1 MQGVFIFSDFKPFAK
16 EIIEQLGIPD
26 NQVISTQTFEK
37 ENNYH
42 DWLTEV
48 FKNNELKK
56 ILIPLNLN
64 TNDPI
69 NDGLKIAL
77 HIRLNYELAVI
88 KRIVPI
94 IFLSDFTLDVIIRN
108 NDFDPDINPQN
119 ILFTKGVFLSSFDS
133 DQIKKLIYKVEPCA
147 ENEYHVRILNKLK
160 ITQKASVGK
169 HSISNAWGC
178 FKLAQV
184 TGLRDEIYKDEN
196 VTEQLKTLYAKYLI
210 CYNDTYTN
218 DKLID
223 ISPIKCNGKKIL
235 FIDDQ
240 AEEGWSILM
249 KNIFKG
255 AGNDFLAIDSS
266 KYKNS
271 ETKLFHDF
279 EGFYSECQKQIGK
292 DWDLILLDLRL
303 NPEKEDID
311 NEIISPTHFSGYK
324 LIDEFLNQN
333 EGYQIIVSTA
343 SNKIWNINAVLRR
356 GASSYY
362 IKESPEFNYSIKITK
377 KNYENFKDDVKKCFE
392 KDYLRPVDSIH
403 KKCLKY
409 ISIDRPRRGINYQGF
424 YDRTIASFEIAFE
437 LLGKTTIHPK
447 YFNLAFLTYFQVIED
462 YVGQRDNFQRISN
475 RECYVGPS
483 RIRVIDDSTGKLI
496 WKLTNKQDRT
506 NVYFFEVLDEAK
518 TDEVS
523 IQTLAK
529 VSFVLA
535 FMFNKNNDYLKKW
548 ANLNNIRNTKAGH
561 GGANGYVTSAV
572 IEELL
577 EIIELIFS

>member
-26 NQVISTQTFEK
+26 DQVISTQTFEK

-48 FKNNELKK
+48 LKNNEVKQ

-119 ILFTKGVFLSSFDS
+119 LLFTKGVFLSSFDS
-133 DQIKKLIYKVEPCA
+133 DQIKKSIHKVESCA
-147 ENEYHVRILNKLK
+147 ENEYHIGILNKLK
-160 ITQKASVGK
+160 ITQKARLGK
-169 HSISNAWGC
+169 HSISNVWGC

-184 TGLRDEIYKDEN
+184 TGLRDEIYKVEN
-196 VTEQLKTLYAKYLI
+196 VAEQLKTLYAKYLI

-223 ISPIKCNGKKIL
+223 LSPIKCNGKKIL

-240 AEEGWSILM
+240 AEDGWSSLM
-249 KNIFKG
+249 KNIFKSASNG
-255 AGNDFLAIDSS
+255 FQAIDSS
-266 KYKNS
+266 NYKNT
-271 ETKLFHDF
+271 ETKLFHNF
-279 EGFYSECQKQIGK
+279 EGFYLECQKQIGK
-292 DWDLILLDLRL
+292 DWDLIIMDLRL

-311 NEIISPTHFSGYK
+311 NEMIQPTEFSGYK
-324 LIDEFLNQN
+324 LINEFLNQN

-343 SNKIWNINAVLRR
+343 SNKIWNINAALRR

-362 IKESPEFNYSIKITK
+362 IKESPEFNYSIKDTK

-392 KDYLRPVDSIH
+392 KDYLRRVDSIH

-409 ISIDRPRRGINYQGF
+409 ISINKPGREIKCQIF
-424 YDRTIASFEIAFE
+424 YDRTIASFQISFE
-437 LLGKTTIHPK
+437 LLGKTTINPK

-483 RIRVIDDSTGKLI
+483 RIRVIDDSTGTLI
-496 WKLTNKQDRT
+496 WKLTYKQDRT
-506 NVYFFEVLDEAK
+506 NGDYFEVLDEAK

-561 GGANGYVTSAV
+561 GGANGYVTSAN

-577 EIIELIFS
+577 EIIKLIFS

>member
-1 MQGVFIFSDFKPFAK
+1 MQGVFIFSDFKPFTK

-26 NQVISTQTFEK
+26 KHVISTQTFNK

-42 DWLTEV
+42 DWLVEM
-48 FKNNELKK
+48 FKNNEIKK

-77 HIRLNYELAVI
+77 HIRLNYELPVI
-88 KRIVPI
+88 KRLVPI
-94 IFLSDFTLDVIIRN
+94 IFISDLTLDVIISKTT
-108 NDFDPDINPQN
+108 FDSSTNPQN
-119 ILFTKGVFLSSFDS
+119 LLFTKSVFLTSFDI
-133 DQIKKLIYKVEPCA
+133 DEIKHVIQKVEPCA
-147 ENEYHVRILNKLK
+147 ENEYHVGILNKLK
-160 ITQKASVGK
+160 ITQRASVGK

-184 TGLRDEIYKDEN
+184 AGLRDEIYKNEN
-196 VTEQLKTLYAKYLI
+196 VAEHLKTLYAKYLI
-210 CYNDTYTN
+210 CYNESYTN

-223 ISPIKCNGKKIL
+223 LSPIKCIGKKIL

-240 AEEGWSILM
+240 SEDGWSILM
-249 KNIFKG
+249 KNIFKS
-255 AGNDFLAIDSS
+255 AGNNFLAIDSS
-266 KYKNS
+266 KYMNH

-279 EGFYSECQKQIGK
+279 DGFYSECLKQIGI
-292 DWDLILLDLRL
+292 DWDLIIMDLRL

-311 NEIISPTHFSGYK
+311 SGMIQPTELSGYK
-324 LIDEFLNQN
+324 LINEFLNQN

-343 SNKIWNINAVLRR
+343 SNKIWNINSALRR

-362 IKESPEFNYSIKITK
+362 IKESPEFNYSLKDTK
-377 KNYENFKDDVKKCFE
+377 KNYDNFKEDVNKCFE
-392 KDYLRPVDSIH
+392 KNYLRRVDIVH

-409 ISIDRPRRGINYQGF
+409 ITVDSPGRGINYQIF
-424 YDRTIASFEIAFE
+424 YDRTIASFQIAFE
-437 LLGKTTIHPK
+437 LLGKTTINPK
-447 YFNLAFLTYFQVIED
+447 YFNLAFLTYFQIIED
-462 YVGQRDNFQRISN
+462 FVGQRENFQRISN
-475 RECYVGPS
+475 RECYVGSS
-483 RIRVIDDSTGKLI
+483 RTRIIDDSAGILI
-496 WKLTNKQDRT
+496 WKLTYIQDRV
-506 NVYFFEVLDEAK
+506 NGDYFIMVDEVK
-518 TDEVS
+518 PNEVS

-535 FMFNKNNDYLKKW
+535 FMFHKDNSFLKKW

-561 GGANGYVTSAV
+561 GGANGYVTSAN

-577 EIIELIFS
+577 EIIELIFT

>member
-1 MQGVFIFSDFKPFAK
+1 MQGVFIFSDFNPSAK
-16 EIIEQLGIPD
+16 EIIAQLGIPY

-42 DWLTEV
+42 DWLTEL
-48 FKNNELKK
+48 FKNNEVKK

-77 HIRLNYELAVI
+77 HIRLNYELPVI

-94 IFLSDFTLDVIIRN
+94 IFISDLTLDLIISKTT
-108 NDFDPDINPQN
+108 FDPSTNPQN
-119 ILFTKGVFLSSFDS
+119 LLFTKSVFLTSFDI
-133 DQIKKLIYKVEPCA
+133 DEIKHVIQKLGPCA
-147 ENEYHVRILNKLK
+147 ENEYHVGILNKLK

-184 TGLRDEIYKDEN
+184 AGLRDEIYKNEN
-196 VTEQLKTLYAKYLI
+196 VAEHLKTLYAKYLI
-210 CYNDTYTN
+210 CYNDSYTN

-223 ISPIKCNGKKIL
+223 LSPIKCNGKKIL

-240 AEEGWSILM
+240 SEDGWSILM
-249 KNIFKG
+249 KNIFKS
-255 AGNDFLAIDSS
+255 AGNNFLAIDSS
-266 KYKNS
+266 KYKNH

-279 EGFYSECQKQIGK
+279 DGFYSECLKQIGI
-292 DWDLILLDLRL
+292 DWDLIIMDLRL

-311 NEIISPTHFSGYK
+311 SGMIQPTEFSGYK
-324 LIDEFLNQN
+324 LINEFLKEN

-343 SNKIWNINAVLRR
+343 SNKIWNINSALRR

-362 IKESPEFNYSIKITK
+362 IKESPEFNYSIKDTI

-409 ISIDRPRRGINYQGF
+409 ISIDRPGRGINYQGF

-447 YFNLAFLTYFQVIED
+447 YFNLAFLTYFQIIED
-462 YVGQRDNFQRISN
+462 YVGQRENFQRISN

-483 RIRVIDDSTGKLI
+483 RIRVIDDSTGTII

-561 GGANGYVTSAV
+561 GGANGYVTSSN

-577 EIIELIFS
+577 EIIKLIFT

>member
-1 MQGVFIFSDFKPFAK
+1 MQGVYIFSDFKPFTK
-16 EIIEQLGIPD
+16 EIIAQLGIPVS
-26 NQVISTQTFEK
+26 QVISTQTFEK

-42 DWLTEV
+42 DWLTEI
-48 FKNNELKK
+48 FNNNEVKQ

-69 NDGLKIAL
+69 NDGLRIAL

-88 KRIVPI
+88 KRIIPI
-94 IFLSDFTLDVIIRN
+94 IFLSDLTLDVIMRN
-108 NDFDPDINPQN
+108 NDFDPDNNPQN
-119 ILFTKGVFLSSFDS
+119 ILFTKGVFFSNFDS
-133 DQIKKLIYKVEPCA
+133 EKIKDLIYRA
-147 ENEYHVRILNKLK
+147 ETCSEIEYKIGILDKLK
-160 ITQKASVGK
+160 IRHKASIGK

-184 TGLRDEIYKDEN
+184 TGFRDEIYKDGN
-196 VTEQLKTLYAKYLI
+196 VTEHLKTPYAKYLI

-223 ISPIKCNGKKIL
+223 LNPIKCKGKKIL

-240 AEEGWSILM
+240 AEEGWSLLM
-249 KNIFKG
+249 KNIFKS
-255 AGNDFLAIDSS
+255 AGNDFVAIDSS
-266 KYKNS
+266 KYKNH

-279 EGFYSECQKQIGK
+279 DGFYSECQNQIGK
-292 DWDLILLDLRL
+292 EWDLIIVDLRI

-311 NEIISPTHFSGYK
+311 SEMIQPTEFSGYK
-324 LIDEFLNQN
+324 LINEFLNQN

-343 SNKIWNINAVLRR
+343 SNKIWNINAALRR

-362 IKESPEFNYSIKITK
+362 IKESPEFNYSIKDTK

-392 KDYLRPVDSIH
+392 KDYLRRVDSIH

-409 ISIDRPRRGINYQGF
+409 ILIDRPSRGIKYQIF
-424 YDRTIASFEIAFE
+424 YDRTIASFQIAFE
-437 LLGKTTIHPK
+437 LLGKTTINPK
-447 YFNLAFLTYFQVIED
+447 YFNLAFLTYFQIIED
-462 YVGQRDNFQRISN
+462 YVGQRENFQRISN
-475 RECYVGPS
+475 RECYVGHS
-483 RIRVIDDSTGKLI
+483 RIRVIDDSTGTLI
-496 WKLTNKQDRT
+496 WKLTYKQDRT
-506 NVYFFEVLDEAK
+506 GGDYFEILDETK
-518 TDEVS
+518 MNEVS

-535 FMFNKNNDYLKKW
+535 FMFSKNDVYLKKW

-561 GGANGYVTSAV
+561 GGANGYVTSAN

>member
-1 MQGVFIFSDFKPFAK
+1 MQGVFIFSDFTPFAK
-16 EIIEQLGIPD
+16 EIIAQLGIPD
-26 NQVISTQTFEK
+26 YQVVSTQTFEK

-48 FKNNELKK
+48 FKNVEVKK

-119 ILFTKGVFLSSFDS
+119 LLFTKGVFLSSFNS
-133 DQIKKLIYKVEPCA
+133 DQIKKLIHKVESFA
-147 ENEYHVRILNKLK
+147 ENEYHIRILNKLK
-160 ITQKASVGK
+160 ITQKASLGK

-184 TGLRDEIYKDEN
+184 TGLRDEIYKVEN
-196 VTEQLKTLYAKYLI
+196 LAEQLKTLYAKYLI

-223 ISPIKCNGKKIL
+223 LSPIKCNGKKIL
-235 FIDDQ
+235 LIDDQ
-240 AEEGWSILM
+240 AEDGWSSLM
-249 KNIFKG
+249 KNIFKS
-255 AGNDFLAIDSS
+255 AGNDFQTINSS
-266 KYKNS
+266 NYKNK

-279 EGFYSECQKQIGK
+279 EGFYLECQKQIGK
-292 DWDLILLDLRL
+292 DWDLIIIDLRL

-311 NEIISPTHFSGYK
+311 SEMIQPTEFSGYK
-324 LIDEFLNQN
+324 LINEFLNEN

-343 SNKIWNINAVLRR
+343 SNKIWNINAALRR

-362 IKESPEFNYSIKITK
+362 IKESPEFNYSIKDTK

-392 KDYLRPVDSIH
+392 KDYLRRVDIIH

-409 ISIDRPRRGINYQGF
+409 ISNDISSREIEYQIF
-424 YDRTIASFEIAFE
+424 YDRTIASFQIAFE
-437 LLGKTTIHPK
+437 LLGKTTINPK

-462 YVGQRDNFQRISN
+462 FVGQRDNFQRISN
-475 RECYVGPS
+475 RECYVGPA
-483 RIRVIDDSTGKLI
+483 RIKVIDDTAGKLV
-496 WKLTNKQDRT
+496 WKLTFKQDPG
-506 NVYFFEVLDEAK
+506 NIKYFEIFDETK
-518 TDEVS
+518 THEES

-535 FMFNKNNDYLKKW
+535 FVFNKNNVYLKKW
-548 ANLNNIRNTKAGH
+548 ANLNNIRNTKAAH
-561 GGANGYVTSAV
+561 GGANGYVTSAN

>member
-1 MQGVFIFSDFKPFAK
+1 MQGVYIFSDFKPFTK
-16 EIIEQLGIPD
+16 EIIVQLGLTD
-26 NQVISTQTFEK
+26 SQVISTQTFEK

-42 DWLTEV
+42 DWLTEI
-48 FKNNELKK
+48 FKNNEVKQ

-69 NDGLKIAL
+69 NDGLRIAL

-88 KRIVPI
+88 KRIIPI
-94 IFLSDFTLDVIIRN
+94 IFLSDLILDVIIRN

-119 ILFTKGVFLSSFDS
+119 LMFTKGVFLSSFDT
-133 DQIKKLIYKVEPCA
+133 DQIKKIINKVEPCT
-147 ENEYHVRILNKLK
+147 ENEYHFKILNKLK
-160 ITQKASVGK
+160 ITQKTSVGK

-184 TGLRDEIYKDEN
+184 TGLRDEIYKDGN
-196 VTEQLKTLYAKYLI
+196 LTEYLKTIYAKYLI

-223 ISPIKCNGKKIL
+223 LSPIKCHGKKIL

-249 KNIFKG
+249 KNIFKN
-255 AGNDFLAIDSS
+255 AGNDYVAIDSS
-266 KYKNS
+266 KYKNH

-279 EGFYSECQKQIGK
+279 DGFYSECQKQIGK
-292 DWDLILLDLRL
+292 EWDLIIVDLRI

-311 NEIISPTHFSGYK
+311 NEMIQPTEFSGYK
-324 LIDEFLNQN
+324 LINEFLNEN

-343 SNKIWNINAVLRR
+343 SNKIWNINAALRR

-362 IKESPEFNYSIKITK
+362 IKESPEFNHSLKDTK

-392 KDYLRPVDSIH
+392 KDYLRRVDSIH

-409 ISIDRPRRGINYQGF
+409 ISIDRPGRGNKYQIF
-424 YDRTIASFEIAFE
+424 YDRTIASFQIAFE
-437 LLGKTTIHPK
+437 LLGKTTINPK
-447 YFNLAFLTYFQVIED
+447 YFNLAFLTYFQIIED
-462 YVGQRDNFQRISN
+462 YVGQRENFQRISN
-475 RECYVGPS
+475 RECYVGHS
-483 RIRVIDDSTGKLI
+483 RIRVIDDSTGALI
-496 WKLTNKQDRT
+496 WKLTYKQDR
-506 NVYFFEVLDEAK
+506 NNGDYFEILDEAK
-518 TDEVS
+518 IDEVS

-529 VSFVLA
+529 VSFVLV
-535 FMFNKNNDYLKKW
+535 FMFSKNDVYLKKW

-561 GGANGYVTSAV
+561 GGANGYVTSANL
-572 IEELL
+572 EEVL